1 MPLGR
6 KEQAEQ
12 IIPKLRE
19 VEVEA
24 GRAKTVEE
32 AKSALGLDR
41 LSERRACLVMGQSRN
56 TQRRQRHVPDDEPR
70 LDEVAGVFPALASG
84 ASSRPRYGRGV
95 ELCPAKTPQAH
106 A

>member
-1 MPLGR
+1 MPRGK

-19 VEVEA
+19 FEVEA

-41 LSERRACLVMGQSRN
+41 LSEL
-56 TQRRQRHVPDDEPR
+56 TPPR
-70 LDEVAGVFPALASG
+70 FLYQCS
-84 ASSRPRYGRGV
+84 
-95 ELCPAKTPQAH
+95 
-106 A
+106 